1 VAALLAG
8 ALAPA
13 PPPLCELVEPDLLP
27 AVPADVASLL
37 ALLPRADL
45 SLQDAVH
52 CVLHPTLTRV
62 GSRTGRRGQR
72 LVEAPGQNA
81 KTYGFGL
88 VDGRDGWFDGRLAP
102 GRTAAALCDQ
112 VRAAVARARARGRVA
127 IVVCDNLRT
136 HTAAGSKLV
145 RRLLAELDGRLH
157 VAYTPAY
164 DPDANRIEWLWRVS
178 RRAVTHNH
186 QRRDF
191 ATLCADAEAH
201 FQDLA
206 AHPSAVLAHIGSPGL
221 AREDDLAV
229 HPLAHAA

>member
-1 VAALLAG
+1 MLLAG

-13 PPPLCELVEPDLLP
+13 PPPVAELVEPDLQAEL
-27 AVPADVASLL
+27 PADVASLVG
-37 ALLPRADL
+37 LLPRADL
-45 SLQDAVH
+45 YLQDEVH
-52 CVLHPTLTRV
+52 FALHPTLTRV
-62 GSRTGRRGQR
+62 WCRKGRRGQR
-72 LVEAPGQNA
+72 LVEAPGQNQ

-88 VDGRDGWFDGRLAP
+88 VDWRDGWFDGRLAP
-102 GRTAAALCDQ
+102 GRTAAACYDQ
-112 VRAAVARARARGRVA
+112 VRAAVARSRARGRAA

-145 RRLLAELDGRLH
+145 RRLLVEVEGHLH
-157 VAYTPAY
+157 VVYTPAY
-164 DPDANRIEWLWRVS
+164 DPDANRIEWRWRVS

-206 AHPSAVLAHIGSPGL
+206 THPEAVLAHIGSPGL
-221 AREDDLAV
+221 AREGDLAV
-229 HPLAHAA
+229 QPLAHAA